1 LKSAIINSK
10 KINQLLSSMSFAV
23 SMLVFLGIAS
33 IIGTILKQNEPY
45 ENYIIKFGQ
54 FWFVFFEK
62 IGLYDVYHSVWF
74 LTILLFLVLSTTL
87 CIFKNTP
94 SILKD
99 FLIFKDSLE
108 EKSLLSFTHHLV
120 IKNKKDVNASK
131 ILHYLKQA
139 KFKFKDKSKE
149 NGDILIVAKKGNYQ
163 RLGYILTHIGVVIIC
178 LGGLLDGN
186 LIFKAQELLGYKKIE
201 TLNMPASKVPE
212 VSRLSIGN
220 PSFRANMTLAEGSSD
235 NVAFVRMKDGY
246 LVQDLPFKIT
256 LKDFRIDHYS
266 TGMPKSFESD
276 LVISDP
282 ELSQDIT
289 KTISV
294 NHPFTYKGIAI
305 YQSDFQDGG
314 TKLNITLRSLLNSNT
329 TQKID
334 GKIFDKVKL
343 DKDQITYEFN
353 DFKKFNV
360 LHLKE
365 GEKEKPRNVGPS
377 VTYKVR
383 NNSGQAREYLSYQ
396 YAMPI
401 EGRSFFISGM
411 RESPQEDFKYLKI
424 PADAKGSIHDFM
436 VFKDAIQNKK
446 LIESVAKKIANQ
458 SANSDKN
465 QDIKESFEKSVNKL
479 MILFAEGGFS
489 NIAENIDKN
498 IPASDKEKAVQTY
511 LKIIDIASSELY
523 KDQFNLADKD
533 LNQLRITFI
542 QDALNAYSDI
552 FFYGV
557 PYYFELTSYEQKE
570 ASGLQLTKSPGQFW
584 VYLGS
589 LSLVLGIFSMIYL
602 HERKLWLLIKAKGGV
617 ILALSSNRKNIDF
630 ENDFKK
636 LIREIKKIIQ

>member
-1 LKSAIINSK
+1 
-10 KINQLLSSMSFAV
+10 MSFAV

-54 FWFVFFEK
+54 FWFGFFEK
-62 IGLYDVYHSVWF
+62 MGLYDVYHSVWF

-87 CIFKNTP
+87 CIIKNTP
-94 SILKD
+94 TILKD
-99 FLIFKDSLE
+99 FSVFKDSLE
-108 EKSLLSFTHHLV
+108 EKSLLSFTHHFV
-120 IKNKKDVNASK
+120 IKNKKTINTSK
-131 ILHYLKQA
+131 ILDYLKQA
-139 KFKFKDKSKE
+139 KFKIKEKSKE
-149 NGDILIVAKKGNYQ
+149 NGDILIIAKKGNYQ
-163 RLGYILTHIGVVIIC
+163 RLGYIFTHIGVVVIC

-186 LIFKAQELLGYKKIE
+186 LIFKAQEIFGYKKIE
-201 TLNMPASKVPE
+201 TLDIPASKVPE
-212 VSRLSIGN
+212 VSRLGIGN
-220 PSFRANMTLAEGSSD
+220 TSFRANMTLAEGSSD
-235 NVAFVRMKDGY
+235 NVAFVRIKDGY

-256 LKDFRIDHYS
+256 LKDFRINHYS

-314 TKLNITLRSLLNSNT
+314 TKLDIKLRSLFNSGT
-329 TQKID
+329 PQKIE

-377 VTYKVR
+377 VTFKVR
-383 NNSGQAREYLSYQ
+383 NSSGQAREYLSYQ

-401 EGRSFFISGM
+401 DGRSFFISGM
-411 RESPQEDFKYLKI
+411 RETPQEEFKYLKI
-424 PADAKGSIHDFM
+424 PADTKGSIEEFM
-436 VFKDAIQNKK
+436 LFKDALQNKI
-446 LIESVAKKIANQ
+446 LIEAVAKKMANQ
-458 SANSDKN
+458 SANADKN
-465 QDIKESFEKSVNKL
+465 NDVKESFEKSVNKL
-479 MILFAEGGFS
+479 MTLFAQGGFS

-498 IPASDKEKAVQTY
+498 IPDNEKQKAVQTY

-523 KDQFNLADKD
+523 KDRFNLNHKELD
-533 LNQLRITFI
+533 QSRILFI
-542 QDALNAYSDI
+542 QDALNAYSDM

-589 LSLVLGIFSMIYL
+589 FSLVLGIFSMIYL

-617 ILALSSNRKNIDF
+617 ICALSSNRKNIDF
-630 ENDFKK
+630 ENDYRQ
-636 LIREIKKIIQ
+636 LIQEIKKIIH

>member
-1 LKSAIINSK
+1 
-10 KINQLLSSMSFAV
+10 MSFAV

-54 FWFVFFEK
+54 FWFGFFEK
-62 IGLYDVYHSVWF
+62 IGLYDVYHSIWF

-87 CIFKNTP
+87 CIIKNTP
-94 SILKD
+94 TILKD
-99 FLIFKDSLE
+99 FLVFKDSLE
-108 EKSLLSFTHHLV
+108 EKSLLSFSHHLV
-120 IKNKKDVNASK
+120 IKNKKSVNTSK
-131 ILHYLKQA
+131 VLYCLKEA
-139 KFKFKDKSKE
+139 KFKIKEKSKE
-149 NGDILIVAKKGNYQ
+149 NGDVLIIAKKGNYQ
-163 RLGYILTHIGVVIIC
+163 RLGYILTHIGVVVIC

-186 LIFKAQELLGYKKIE
+186 LIFKAQEIFGYKKIE
-201 TLNMPASKVPE
+201 TLDLPASKVPE
-212 VSRLSIGN
+212 VSRLGISN
-220 PSFRANMTLAEGSSD
+220 TSFRANMTLAEGSSD

-256 LKDFRIDHYS
+256 LKDFRINHYS

-314 TKLNITLRSLLNSNT
+314 TRLNIKLRSLLNSST
-329 TQKID
+329 SQKIE

-383 NNSGQAREYLSYQ
+383 NNAGQAREYLTYQ

-401 EGRSFFISGM
+401 DGRSFFISGM
-411 RESPQEDFKYLKI
+411 RETPQEEFKYLKI
-424 PADAKGSIHDFM
+424 PADAKGSIEEFM
-436 VFKDAIQNKK
+436 LFKDALQNKT
-446 LIESVAKKIANQ
+446 LIEAVAKKMANQ
-458 SANSDKN
+458 SASEDKN
-465 QDIKESFEKSVNKL
+465 NEVKESFEKSVIKL
-479 MILFAEGGFS
+479 MILFAQGGFS
-489 NIAENIDKN
+489 KIAENVDKN
-498 IPASDKEKAVQTY
+498 IPDNEKQKAVQTY
-511 LKIIDIASSELY
+511 LKIIDIASSEIY
-523 KDQFNLADKD
+523 KDRLNLPNKE
-533 LNQLRITFI
+533 LNQSRIIFI
-542 QDALNAYSDI
+542 QDALNAYSDM

-557 PYYFELTSYEQKE
+557 PYYFELISYEQKE

-630 ENDFKK
+630 ENDFRK
-636 LIREIKKIIQ
+636 LIQEIKKIIH

>member
-1 LKSAIINSK
+1 
-10 KINQLLSSMSFAV
+10 MSFAV

-54 FWFVFFEK
+54 FWFGFFEK

-87 CIFKNTP
+87 CIIKNTP
-94 SILKD
+94 AIIKD
-99 FLIFKDSLE
+99 FLVFKDSLE
-108 EKSLLSFTHHLV
+108 ERSLLSFTHHFV
-120 IKNKKDVNASK
+120 IKNKKDVNTSK

-139 KFKFKDKSKE
+139 KFKIKEKSKD
-149 NGDILIVAKKGNYQ
+149 NGDVLIIAKKGNYQ
-163 RLGYILTHIGVVIIC
+163 RLGYILTHIGVVVIC

-186 LIFKAQELLGYKKIE
+186 LIFKAQEIFGYKKIE
-201 TLNMPASKVPE
+201 TLDIPASKVPE
-212 VSRLSIGN
+212 VSRLGISN
-220 PSFRANMTLAEGSSD
+220 TSFRANMTLAEGSSD

-256 LKDFRIDHYS
+256 LKDFRINHYS

-282 ELSQDIT
+282 KLSQDIT

-314 TKLNITLRSLLNSNT
+314 TKLDIKLRSLFTSST
-329 TQKID
+329 SQKID

-365 GEKEKPRNVGPS
+365 GEKEKPQNVGPS

-383 NNSGQAREYLSYQ
+383 NSSGQAREYLSYQ

-401 EGRSFFISGM
+401 DGRSFFISGM
-411 RESPQEDFKYLKI
+411 RETPQEEFKYLKI
-424 PADAKGSIHDFM
+424 PADAKGSIEEFM
-436 VFKDAIQNKK
+436 LFKDALQNKT
-446 LIESVAKKIANQ
+446 LIEGVAKKMANQ
-458 SANSDKN
+458 SANADKN
-465 QDIKESFEKSVNKL
+465 NDIKESFEKSVNKL
-479 MILFAEGGFS
+479 MTLFAQGGFS
-489 NIAENIDKN
+489 NIAKNIDKN
-498 IPASDKEKAVQTY
+498 IPDNEKQKAVQTY
-511 LKIIDIASSELY
+511 LKIIDIASSEIY
-523 KDQFNLADKD
+523 KDRFNLKDKE
-533 LNQLRITFI
+533 LNQSRILFI
-542 QDALNAYSDI
+542 QDALNAYSDM

-630 ENDFKK
+630 ENDYRK
-636 LIREIKKIIQ
+636 LIQEIKKIIH

>member
-1 LKSAIINSK
+1 
-10 KINQLLSSMSFAV
+10 MSFAV

-54 FWFVFFEK
+54 FWFGFFEK

-87 CIFKNTP
+87 CIIKNTP
-94 SILKD
+94 AILKD
-99 FLIFKDSLE
+99 FLVFKDSLE
-108 EKSLLSFTHHLV
+108 ERSLLSFTHHFV
-120 IKNKKDVNASK
+120 IKNKKRVNTSK

-139 KFKFKDKSKE
+139 KFRIKEKSKE
-149 NGDILIVAKKGNYQ
+149 NGDVLIIAKKGNYQ
-163 RLGYILTHIGVVIIC
+163 RLGYILTHIGVVVIC

-186 LIFKAQELLGYKKIE
+186 LIFKAQEIFGYKKIE
-201 TLNMPASKVPE
+201 TLDIPASKVPE
-212 VSRLSIGN
+212 VSRLGISN
-220 PSFRANMTLAEGSSD
+220 TSFRANMTLAEGSSD

-256 LKDFRIDHYS
+256 LKDFRINHYS

-289 KTISV
+289 QTISV

-314 TKLNITLRSLLNSNT
+314 TKLDIKLRSLFSSNT
-329 TQKID
+329 SQKID

-383 NNSGQAREYLSYQ
+383 NSSGQAREYLSYQ

-401 EGRSFFISGM
+401 DGRTFFISGM
-411 RESPQEDFKYLKI
+411 RETPQEEFKYLKI
-424 PADAKGSIHDFM
+424 PADAKGSIEEFM
-436 VFKDAIQNKK
+436 LFKDALQNKR
-446 LIESVAKKIANQ
+446 LIEHVAKKMANQ
-458 SANSDKN
+458 SASADKN
-465 QDIKESFEKSVNKL
+465 KDVKESFEKSVNKL
-479 MILFAEGGFS
+479 MTLFAQGGFS
-489 NIAENIDKN
+489 NIAKNIDKN
-498 IPASDKEKAVQTY
+498 IPDSEKQKAVQTY
-511 LKIIDIASSELY
+511 LKIIDIASSEIY
-523 KDQFNLADKD
+523 KNRFHLADKE
-533 LNQLRITFI
+533 LNQSRILFI
-542 QDALNAYSDI
+542 QDALNAYSDM

-630 ENDFKK
+630 ENDYRK
-636 LIREIKKIIQ
+636 LTQEIKKIIH

>member
-1 LKSAIINSK
+1 
-10 KINQLLSSMSFAV
+10 MSFAV

-54 FWFVFFEK
+54 FWFGFFEK

-87 CIFKNTP
+87 CIIKNTP
-94 SILKD
+94 AILKD
-99 FLIFKDSLE
+99 FLVFKDSLE
-108 EKSLLSFTHHLV
+108 ERSLLSFTHHFV
-120 IKNKKDVNASK
+120 IKNKKRVNTSK

-139 KFKFKDKSKE
+139 KFRIKEKSKE
-149 NGDILIVAKKGNYQ
+149 NGDVLIIAKKGNYQ
-163 RLGYILTHIGVVIIC
+163 RLGYILTHIGVVVIC

-186 LIFKAQELLGYKKIE
+186 LIFKAQEIFGYKKIE
-201 TLNMPASKVPE
+201 TLDIPASKVPE
-212 VSRLSIGN
+212 VSRLGISN
-220 PSFRANMTLAEGSSD
+220 TSFRANMTLAEGSSD

-256 LKDFRIDHYS
+256 LKDFRINHYS

-289 KTISV
+289 QTISV

-314 TKLNITLRSLLNSNT
+314 TKLDIKLRSLFSSNT
-329 TQKID
+329 SQKID

-383 NNSGQAREYLSYQ
+383 NSSGQAREYLSYQ

-401 EGRSFFISGM
+401 DGRTFFISGM
-411 RESPQEDFKYLKI
+411 RETPQEEFKYLKI
-424 PADAKGSIHDFM
+424 PADAKGSIEEFM
-436 VFKDAIQNKK
+436 LFKDALQNKR
-446 LIESVAKKIANQ
+446 LIEHVAKKMANQ
-458 SANSDKN
+458 SASADKN
-465 QDIKESFEKSVNKL
+465 KNVKESFEKSVNKL
-479 MILFAEGGFS
+479 MTLFAQGGFS
-489 NIAENIDKN
+489 NIAKNIDKN
-498 IPASDKEKAVQTY
+498 IPDSEKQKAVQTY
-511 LKIIDIASSELY
+511 LKIIDIASSEIY
-523 KDQFNLADKD
+523 KNRFHLADKE
-533 LNQLRITFI
+533 LNQSRILFI
-542 QDALNAYSDI
+542 QDALNAYSDM

-630 ENDFKK
+630 ENDYRK
-636 LIREIKKIIQ
+636 LTQEIKKIIH

>member
-1 LKSAIINSK
+1 
-10 KINQLLSSMSFAV
+10 MSFAV

-54 FWFVFFEK
+54 FWFGFFEK

-87 CIFKNTP
+87 CIIKSTP
-94 SILKD
+94 AILKD
-99 FLIFKDSLE
+99 FLAFKDSLE
-108 EKSLLSFTHHLV
+108 ERSLLSFTHHFV
-120 IKNKKDVNASK
+120 IKNKKSVNTSK
-131 ILHYLKQA
+131 ILHYLKKA
-139 KFKFKDKSKE
+139 KFKIKEKSKE
-149 NGDILIVAKKGNYQ
+149 NGDVLIIAKKGNYQ
-163 RLGYILTHIGVVIIC
+163 RLGYILTHIGVVVIC

-186 LIFKAQELLGYKKIE
+186 LIFKAQEIFGYKRIE
-201 TLNMPASKVPE
+201 TLDIPASKVPE
-212 VSRLSIGN
+212 VSRLGISN
-220 PSFRANMTLAEGSSD
+220 SSFRANMTLAEGSSD

-256 LKDFRIDHYS
+256 LKDFRINHYS

-314 TKLNITLRSLLNSNT
+314 TKLDIKLRSLFSPSIS
-329 TQKID
+329 QKID

-343 DKDQITYEFN
+343 DKDQLTYEFN

-383 NNSGQAREYLSYQ
+383 NSSGQAREYLSYQ

-401 EGRSFFISGM
+401 DGRSFFISGM
-411 RESPQEDFKYLKI
+411 RETPQEEFKYLKI
-424 PADAKGSIHDFM
+424 PADAKGSIEEFIL
-436 VFKDAIQNKK
+436 FKDALQNKT
-446 LIESVAKKIANQ
+446 LVESVAKKMANQ
-458 SANSDKN
+458 SANADKN
-465 QDIKESFEKSVNKL
+465 NDVKESFEKSVNKL
-479 MILFAEGGFS
+479 MTLFAQGGFS

-498 IPASDKEKAVQTY
+498 IPDSEKQKAVQTY
-511 LKIIDIASSELY
+511 LKIIDIASSEIY
-523 KDQFNLADKD
+523 KDRFNLKDKE
-533 LNQLRITFI
+533 LNQSRILFI
-542 QDALNAYSDI
+542 QDALNAYSDM

-557 PYYFELTSYEQKE
+557 PYYFELISYEQKE

-630 ENDFKK
+630 ENDYRK
-636 LIREIKKIIQ
+636 LIQEIKKIIH

>member
-1 LKSAIINSK
+1 
-10 KINQLLSSMSFAV
+10 MSFAV

-33 IIGTILKQNEPY
+33 IIGTMLKQNEPY
-45 ENYIIKFGQ
+45 ENYIIKLGE
-54 FWFVFFEK
+54 FWFVYFEK
-62 IGLYDVYHSVWF
+62 IGLYDVYHSIWF
-74 LTILLFLVLSTTL
+74 LIILLFLVLSTTL
-87 CIFKNTP
+87 CIIKNTP
-94 SILKD
+94 AILKD
-99 FLIFKDSLE
+99 FSVFKDSLE

-120 IKNKKDVNASK
+120 IKNKKYVNTSK
-131 ILHYLKQA
+131 ILHYLKQS
-139 KFKFKDKSKE
+139 KYKVKEKSKE
-149 NGDILIVAKKGNYQ
+149 NGDFLIVAKKGNYQ

-201 TLNMPASKVPE
+201 TLDMPASKVPE
-212 VSRLSIGN
+212 ASRLSVSN
-220 PSFRANMTLAEGSSD
+220 TSFRANMTLVEGSSD

-256 LKDFRIDHYS
+256 LKDFRINHYS

-314 TKLNITLRSLLNSNT
+314 TKLNIKLRSLVNSDST
-329 TQKID
+329 HKID

-360 LHLKE
+360 LNLKE
-365 GEKEKPRNVGPS
+365 GKKEKPRNVGPS

-383 NNSGQAREYLSYQ
+383 NSSGQAREYLSYQ

-401 EGRSFFISGM
+401 EGRQFFISGM
-411 RESPQEDFKYLKI
+411 RETPQEEFKYLKI
-424 PADAKGSIHDFM
+424 PADAKSSIEEFM
-436 VFKDAIQNKK
+436 LFKDALQNKT
-446 LIESVAKKIANQ
+446 LIEFVAKKIANQ
-458 SANSDKN
+458 STSNIDKN
-465 QDIKESFEKSVNKL
+465 NDVKESFEKSVNKL
-479 MILFAEGGFS
+479 MDLFGQGGFS

-498 IPASDKEKAVQTY
+498 IPANEKEKAVQTY
-511 LKIIDIASSELY
+511 LKIIDIVSREIY
-523 KDQFNLADKD
+523 KAKFNLADKD
-533 LNQLRITFI
+533 LNQTRIIFI

-589 LSLVLGIFSMIYL
+589 LSLVFGIFSMIYL
-602 HERKLWLLIKAKGGV
+602 NERKLWLLIKAKGGV

-636 LIREIKKIIQ
+636 LIQEIKKIIQ

>member
-1 LKSAIINSK
+1 
-10 KINQLLSSMSFAV
+10 MSFAV

-54 FWFVFFEK
+54 FWFGFFEK
-62 IGLYDVYHSVWF
+62 IGLYDVYHSIWF

-87 CIFKNTP
+87 CIIKNTP
-94 SILKD
+94 TILKD
-99 FLIFKDSLE
+99 FLVFKDSLE
-108 EKSLLSFTHHLV
+108 EKSLLSFSHHLV
-120 IKNKKDVNASK
+120 IKNKKSVNTSK
-131 ILHYLKQA
+131 ILYYLKEA
-139 KFKFKDKSKE
+139 KFKIKEKSKE
-149 NGDILIVAKKGNYQ
+149 NGDVLIIAKKGNYQ
-163 RLGYILTHIGVVIIC
+163 RLGYILTHIGVVVIC

-186 LIFKAQELLGYKKIE
+186 LIFKAQEIFGYKKIE
-201 TLNMPASKVPE
+201 TLDLPASKVPE
-212 VSRLSIGN
+212 VSRLGISN
-220 PSFRANMTLAEGSSD
+220 TSFRANMTLAEGSSD

-256 LKDFRIDHYS
+256 LKDFRINHYS

-314 TKLNITLRSLLNSNT
+314 TRLNIKLRSLLNSST
-329 TQKID
+329 SQKIE

-383 NNSGQAREYLSYQ
+383 NNAGQAREYLTYQ

-401 EGRSFFISGM
+401 DGRSFFISGM
-411 RESPQEDFKYLKI
+411 RETPQEEFKYLKI
-424 PADAKGSIHDFM
+424 PADAKGSIEEFM
-436 VFKDAIQNKK
+436 LFKDALQNKT
-446 LIESVAKKIANQ
+446 LIEAVAKKMANQ
-458 SANSDKN
+458 SASEDKN
-465 QDIKESFEKSVNKL
+465 NEVKESFEKSVIKL
-479 MILFAEGGFS
+479 MILFAQGGFS
-489 NIAENIDKN
+489 KIAENVDKN
-498 IPASDKEKAVQTY
+498 IPDNEKQKAVQTY
-511 LKIIDIASSELY
+511 LKIIDIASSEIY
-523 KDQFNLADKD
+523 KDRLNLPNKE
-533 LNQLRITFI
+533 LNQSRIIFI
-542 QDALNAYSDI
+542 QDALNAYSDM

-557 PYYFELTSYEQKE
+557 PYYFELISYEQKE

-630 ENDFKK
+630 ENDFRK
-636 LIREIKKIIQ
+636 LIQEIKKIIH

>member
-1 LKSAIINSK
+1 
-10 KINQLLSSMSFAV
+10 MSFAV

-636 LIREIKKIIQ
+636 LIREIKKII

>member
-1 LKSAIINSK
+1 
-10 KINQLLSSMSFAV
+10 MSFAV

-54 FWFVFFEK
+54 FWFGFFEK

-87 CIFKNTP
+87 CIIKNTP
-94 SILKD
+94 AILKD
-99 FLIFKDSLE
+99 FLVFKDSLE
-108 EKSLLSFTHHLV
+108 ERSLLSFTHHFV
-120 IKNKKDVNASK
+120 IKNKKRVNTSK

-139 KFKFKDKSKE
+139 KFRIKEKSKE
-149 NGDILIVAKKGNYQ
+149 NGDVLIIAKKGNYQ
-163 RLGYILTHIGVVIIC
+163 RLGYILTHIGVVVIC

-186 LIFKAQELLGYKKIE
+186 LIFKAQEIFGYKKIE
-201 TLNMPASKVPE
+201 TLDIPASKVPE
-212 VSRLSIGN
+212 VSRLGISN
-220 PSFRANMTLAEGSSD
+220 TSFRANMTLAEGSSD

-256 LKDFRIDHYS
+256 LKDFRINHYS

-289 KTISV
+289 QTISV

-314 TKLNITLRSLLNSNT
+314 TKLDIKLRSLFSSNT
-329 TQKID
+329 SQKID

-383 NNSGQAREYLSYQ
+383 NSSGQAREYLSYQ

-401 EGRSFFISGM
+401 DGRTFFISGM
-411 RESPQEDFKYLKI
+411 RETPQEEFKYLKI
-424 PADAKGSIHDFM
+424 PADAKGSIEEFM
-436 VFKDAIQNKK
+436 LFKDALQNKR
-446 LIESVAKKIANQ
+446 LIEHVAKKMANQ
-458 SANSDKN
+458 SASADKN
-465 QDIKESFEKSVNKL
+465 KDVKESFEKSVNKL
-479 MILFAEGGFS
+479 MTLFAQGGFS
-489 NIAENIDKN
+489 NIAKNIDKN
-498 IPASDKEKAVQTY
+498 IPDSEKQKAVQTY
-511 LKIIDIASSELY
+511 LKIIDIASSEIY
-523 KDQFNLADKD
+523 KDQFNLKDKE
-533 LNQLRITFI
+533 LNQSRILFI
-542 QDALNAYSDI
+542 QDALNAYSDM

-557 PYYFELTSYEQKE
+557 PYYFELISYEQKE

-602 HERKLWLLIKAKGGV
+602 RERKLWLLIKAKGGV

-630 ENDFKK
+630 ENDYRK
-636 LIREIKKIIQ
+636 LTQEIKKIIH

>member
-1 LKSAIINSK
+1 
-10 KINQLLSSMSFAV
+10 MSFAV

-33 IIGTILKQNEPY
+33 IIGTMLKQNEPY
-45 ENYIIKFGQ
+45 ENYIIKLGE
-54 FWFVFFEK
+54 FWFVYFEK
-62 IGLYDVYHSVWF
+62 IGLYDVYHSIWF
-74 LTILLFLVLSTTL
+74 LIILLFLVLSTTL
-87 CIFKNTP
+87 CIIKNTP
-94 SILKD
+94 AILKD
-99 FLIFKDSLE
+99 FSVFKDSLE

-120 IKNKKDVNASK
+120 IKNKKYVNTSK
-131 ILHYLKQA
+131 ILHYLKQS
-139 KFKFKDKSKE
+139 KYKVKEKSKE
-149 NGDILIVAKKGNYQ
+149 NGDFLIVAKKGNYQ
-163 RLGYILTHIGVVIIC
+163 RIGYILTHIGVVIIC

-201 TLNMPASKVPE
+201 TLDMPASKVPE
-212 VSRLSIGN
+212 ASRLSLSN
-220 PSFRANMTLAEGSSD
+220 TSFRANMTLAEGSSD

-256 LKDFRIDHYS
+256 LKDFRINHYS

-314 TKLNITLRSLLNSNT
+314 TKLNIKLRSLFNSNS

-383 NNSGQAREYLSYQ
+383 NSSGQAREYLSYQ
-396 YAMPI
+396 YPMPI
-401 EGRSFFISGM
+401 EGRSFYISGM
-411 RESPQEDFKYLKI
+411 RETPQEEFKYLKI
-424 PADAKGSIHDFM
+424 PADAKGSIDEFM
-436 VFKDAIQNKK
+436 LFKDALQNKT

-458 SANSDKN
+458 STSNIDKN
-465 QDIKESFEKSVNKL
+465 NEVKESFEKSVNKL
-479 MILFAEGGFS
+479 MALFGQGGFS

-498 IPASDKEKAVQTY
+498 IPANEKEKAVQTY
-511 LKIIDIASSELY
+511 LKIIDIASNEIY
-523 KDQFNLADKD
+523 KARFDLADKD
-533 LNQLRITFI
+533 LNQTRIIFI

-636 LIREIKKIIQ
+636 LIQEIKKIIQ

>member
-1 LKSAIINSK
+1 
-10 KINQLLSSMSFAV
+10 MSFAV

-33 IIGTILKQNEPY
+33 IIGTMLKQNEPY
-45 ENYIIKFGQ
+45 ENYIIKLGE
-54 FWFVFFEK
+54 FWFVYFEK
-62 IGLYDVYHSVWF
+62 IGLYDVYHSIWF
-74 LTILLFLVLSTTL
+74 LIILLFLVLSTTL
-87 CIFKNTP
+87 CIIKNTP
-94 SILKD
+94 AILKD
-99 FLIFKDSLE
+99 FSVFKDSLE

-120 IKNKKDVNASK
+120 IKNKKYVNTSK
-131 ILHYLKQA
+131 ILHYLKQS
-139 KFKFKDKSKE
+139 KYKVKEKSKE
-149 NGDILIVAKKGNYQ
+149 NGDFLIVAKKGNYQ
-163 RLGYILTHIGVVIIC
+163 RIGYILTHIGVVIIC

-201 TLNMPASKVPE
+201 TLDMPASKVPE
-212 VSRLSIGN
+212 ASRLSVSN
-220 PSFRANMTLAEGSSD
+220 TSFRANMTLAEGSSD

-256 LKDFRIDHYS
+256 LKDFRINHYS

-314 TKLNITLRSLLNSNT
+314 TKLNIKLRSLFNSNS

-383 NNSGQAREYLSYQ
+383 NSSGQAREYLSYQ
-396 YAMPI
+396 YPMPI
-401 EGRSFFISGM
+401 EGRSFYISGM
-411 RESPQEDFKYLKI
+411 RETPQEEFKYLKI
-424 PADAKGSIHDFM
+424 PADAKGSIDEFM
-436 VFKDAIQNKK
+436 LFKDALQNKT

-458 SANSDKN
+458 STSNIDKN
-465 QDIKESFEKSVNKL
+465 NEVKESFEKSVNKL
-479 MILFAEGGFS
+479 MALFGQGGFS

-498 IPASDKEKAVQTY
+498 IPANEKEKAVQTY
-511 LKIIDIASSELY
+511 LKIIDIASSEIY
-523 KDQFNLADKD
+523 KARFKLADKD
-533 LNQLRITFI
+533 LNQTRIIFI

-636 LIREIKKIIQ
+636 LIQEIKKIIQ

>member
-1 LKSAIINSK
+1 
-10 KINQLLSSMSFAV
+10 MSFAV

-33 IIGTILKQNEPY
+33 IIGTMLKQNEPY
-45 ENYIIKFGQ
+45 ENYIIKLGE
-54 FWFVFFEK
+54 FWFVYFEK
-62 IGLYDVYHSVWF
+62 IGLYDVYHSIWF
-74 LTILLFLVLSTTL
+74 LIILLFLVLSTTL
-87 CIFKNTP
+87 CIIKNTP
-94 SILKD
+94 TILKD
-99 FLIFKDSLE
+99 FSVFKDSLE

-120 IKNKKDVNASK
+120 IKNKKYVNTSK
-131 ILHYLKQA
+131 ILHYLKQS
-139 KFKFKDKSKE
+139 KYKVKEKSKE
-149 NGDILIVAKKGNYQ
+149 NGDFLIVAKKGNYQ
-163 RLGYILTHIGVVIIC
+163 RIGYILTHIGVVIIC

-201 TLNMPASKVPE
+201 TLDMPASKVPE
-212 VSRLSIGN
+212 ASRLSVSN
-220 PSFRANMTLAEGSSD
+220 TSFRANMTLAEGSSD

-256 LKDFRIDHYS
+256 LKDFRINHYS

-314 TKLNITLRSLLNSNT
+314 TKLNIKLRSLFNSNT
-329 TQKID
+329 AQKID

-383 NNSGQAREYLSYQ
+383 NSSGQAREYLSYQ
-396 YAMPI
+396 YPMPI
-401 EGRSFFISGM
+401 EGRSFYISGM
-411 RESPQEDFKYLKI
+411 RETPQEEFKYLKI
-424 PADAKGSIHDFM
+424 PADAKGSIDEFM
-436 VFKDAIQNKK
+436 LFKDALQNKT

-458 SANSDKN
+458 STSNIDKN
-465 QDIKESFEKSVNKL
+465 NEVKESFEKSVNKL
-479 MILFAEGGFS
+479 MALFGQGGFS

-498 IPASDKEKAVQTY
+498 IPANEKEKAVQTY
-511 LKIIDIASSELY
+511 LKIIDIASSEIY
-523 KDQFNLADKD
+523 KARFNLADKD
-533 LNQLRITFI
+533 LNQTRIIFI

-636 LIREIKKIIQ
+636 LIQEIKKIIQ

>member
-1 LKSAIINSK
+1 
-10 KINQLLSSMSFAV
+10 MSFAV
-23 SMLVFLGIAS
+23 SMLVFLSIAS

-54 FWFVFFEK
+54 FWFGFFEK

-87 CIFKNTP
+87 CIIKNTP
-94 SILKD
+94 AILKD
-99 FLIFKDSLE
+99 FLVFKDSLE
-108 EKSLLSFTHHLV
+108 ERSLLSFTHHFV
-120 IKNKKDVNASK
+120 IKNKKRVNTSK

-139 KFKFKDKSKE
+139 KFRIKEKSKE
-149 NGDILIVAKKGNYQ
+149 NGDVLIIAKKGNYQ
-163 RLGYILTHIGVVIIC
+163 RLGYILTHIGVVVIC

-186 LIFKAQELLGYKKIE
+186 LIFKAQEIFGYKKIE
-201 TLNMPASKVPE
+201 TLDIPASKVPE
-212 VSRLSIGN
+212 VSRLGISN
-220 PSFRANMTLAEGSSD
+220 TSFRANMTLAEGSSD

-256 LKDFRIDHYS
+256 LKDFRINHYS

-289 KTISV
+289 QTISV

-314 TKLNITLRSLLNSNT
+314 TKLDIKLRSLFSSNT
-329 TQKID
+329 SQKID

-383 NNSGQAREYLSYQ
+383 NSSGQAREYLSYQ

-401 EGRSFFISGM
+401 DGRTFFISGM
-411 RESPQEDFKYLKI
+411 RETPQEEFKYLKI
-424 PADAKGSIHDFM
+424 PADAKGSIEEFM
-436 VFKDAIQNKK
+436 LFKDALQNKR
-446 LIESVAKKIANQ
+446 LIEHVAKKMANQ
-458 SANSDKN
+458 SASADKN
-465 QDIKESFEKSVNKL
+465 KNVKESFEKSVNKL
-479 MILFAEGGFS
+479 MTLFAQGGFS
-489 NIAENIDKN
+489 NIAKNIDKN
-498 IPASDKEKAVQTY
+498 IPDSEKQKAVQTY
-511 LKIIDIASSELY
+511 LKIIDIASSEIY
-523 KDQFNLADKD
+523 KNRFHLADKE
-533 LNQLRITFI
+533 LNQSRILFI
-542 QDALNAYSDI
+542 QDALNAYSDM

-602 HERKLWLLIKAKGGV
+602 RERKLWLLIKAKGGV

-630 ENDFKK
+630 ENDYRK
-636 LIREIKKIIQ
+636 LTQEIKKIIH

>member
-1 LKSAIINSK
+1 
-10 KINQLLSSMSFAV
+10 MSFAV

-33 IIGTILKQNEPY
+33 IIGTMLKQNEPY
-45 ENYIIKFGQ
+45 ENYIIKLGE
-54 FWFVFFEK
+54 FWFVYFEK
-62 IGLYDVYHSVWF
+62 IGLYDVYHSIWF
-74 LTILLFLVLSTTL
+74 LIILLFLVLSTTL
-87 CIFKNTP
+87 CIIKNTP
-94 SILKD
+94 AILKD
-99 FLIFKDSLE
+99 FSVFKDSLE

-120 IKNKKDVNASK
+120 IKNKKYVNTSK
-131 ILHYLKQA
+131 ILHYLKQS
-139 KFKFKDKSKE
+139 KYKVKEKSKE
-149 NGDILIVAKKGNYQ
+149 NGDFLIVAKKGNYQ
-163 RLGYILTHIGVVIIC
+163 RIGYILTHIGVVIIC

-186 LIFKAQELLGYKKIE
+186 LIFKVQELLGYKKIE
-201 TLNMPASKVPE
+201 TLDMPASKVPE
-212 VSRLSIGN
+212 ASRLSVSN
-220 PSFRANMTLAEGSSD
+220 TSFRANMTLAEGSSD

-256 LKDFRIDHYS
+256 LKDFRINHYS

-294 NHPFTYKGIAI
+294 NHPFTYKGITI

-314 TKLNITLRSLLNSNT
+314 TKLNIKLRSLFNSNS

-383 NNSGQAREYLSYQ
+383 NSSGQAREYLSYQ
-396 YAMPI
+396 YPMPI
-401 EGRSFFISGM
+401 EGRSFYISGM
-411 RESPQEDFKYLKI
+411 RETPQEEFKYLKI
-424 PADAKGSIHDFM
+424 PADAKGSIDEFM
-436 VFKDAIQNKK
+436 LFKDALQNKT

-458 SANSDKN
+458 STSNIDKN
-465 QDIKESFEKSVNKL
+465 NEVKESFEKSVNKL
-479 MILFAEGGFS
+479 MALFGQGGFS

-498 IPASDKEKAVQTY
+498 IPANEKEKAVQTY
-511 LKIIDIASSELY
+511 LKIIDIASNEIY
-523 KDQFNLADKD
+523 KARFDLADKD
-533 LNQLRITFI
+533 LNQTRIIFI

-636 LIREIKKIIQ
+636 LIQEIKKIIQ

>member
-1 LKSAIINSK
+1 
-10 KINQLLSSMSFAV
+10 MSFAV

-33 IIGTILKQNEPY
+33 IIGTMLKQNEPY
-45 ENYIIKFGQ
+45 ENYIIKLGE
-54 FWFVFFEK
+54 FWFVYFEK
-62 IGLYDVYHSVWF
+62 IGLYDVYHSIWF
-74 LTILLFLVLSTTL
+74 LIILLFLVLSTTL
-87 CIFKNTP
+87 CIIKNTP
-94 SILKD
+94 AILKD
-99 FLIFKDSLE
+99 FSVFKDSLE

-120 IKNKKDVNASK
+120 IKNKKYVNTSK
-131 ILHYLKQA
+131 ILHYLKQS
-139 KFKFKDKSKE
+139 KYKVKEKSKE
-149 NGDILIVAKKGNYQ
+149 NGDFLIVAKKGNYQ

-201 TLNMPASKVPE
+201 TLDMPASKVPE
-212 VSRLSIGN
+212 ASRLSVSN
-220 PSFRANMTLAEGSSD
+220 TSFRANMTLAEGSSD

-256 LKDFRIDHYS
+256 LKDFRINHYS

-314 TKLNITLRSLLNSNT
+314 TKLNIKLRSLFNSNY

-383 NNSGQAREYLSYQ
+383 NSSGQAREYLSYQ
-396 YAMPI
+396 YPMPI
-401 EGRSFFISGM
+401 EGRSFYISGM
-411 RESPQEDFKYLKI
+411 RETPQEEFKYLKI
-424 PADAKGSIHDFM
+424 PADAKGSIDEFM
-436 VFKDAIQNKK
+436 LFKDALQNKT

-458 SANSDKN
+458 STSNIDKN
-465 QDIKESFEKSVNKL
+465 NEVKESFEKSVNKL
-479 MILFAEGGFS
+479 MALFGQGGFS

-498 IPASDKEKAVQTY
+498 IPANEKEKAVQTY
-511 LKIIDIASSELY
+511 LKIIDIASSEIY
-523 KDQFNLADKD
+523 KA
-533 LNQLRITFI
+533 
-542 QDALNAYSDI
+542 SD
-552 FFYGV
+552 
-557 PYYFELTSYEQKE
+557 
-570 ASGLQLTKSPGQFW
+570 
-584 VYLGS
+584 
-589 LSLVLGIFSMIYL
+589 
-602 HERKLWLLIKAKGGV
+602 
-617 ILALSSNRKNIDF
+617 
-630 ENDFKK
+630 
-636 LIREIKKIIQ
+636 

>member
-1 LKSAIINSK
+1 
-10 KINQLLSSMSFAV
+10 MSFAV

-54 FWFVFFEK
+54 FWFGFFEK

-87 CIFKNTP
+87 CIIKNTP
-94 SILKD
+94 AILKD
-99 FLIFKDSLE
+99 FLVFKDSLE
-108 EKSLLSFTHHLV
+108 ERSLLSFTHHFV
-120 IKNKKDVNASK
+120 IKNKKSVNTSK

-139 KFKFKDKSKE
+139 KFKIKEKSKE
-149 NGDILIVAKKGNYQ
+149 NGDVLIIAKKGNYQ
-163 RLGYILTHIGVVIIC
+163 RLGYILTHIGVVVIC

-186 LIFKAQELLGYKKIE
+186 LIFKAQEIFGYKRIE
-201 TLNMPASKVPE
+201 TLDIPASKVPE
-212 VSRLSIGN
+212 VSRLGISN
-220 PSFRANMTLAEGSSD
+220 SSFRANMTLAEGSSD

-256 LKDFRIDHYS
+256 LKDFRINHYS

-314 TKLNITLRSLLNSNT
+314 TKLDIKLRSLFSPSIS
-329 TQKID
+329 QKID

-343 DKDQITYEFN
+343 DKDQLTYEFN

-383 NNSGQAREYLSYQ
+383 NSSGQAREYLSYQ

-401 EGRSFFISGM
+401 DGRSFFISGM
-411 RESPQEDFKYLKI
+411 RETPQEEFKYLKI
-424 PADAKGSIHDFM
+424 PADAKGSIEEFM
-436 VFKDAIQNKK
+436 LFKDALKNKT
-446 LIESVAKKIANQ
+446 LIEGVAKKMASQ
-458 SANSDKN
+458 SANADKN
-465 QDIKESFEKSVNKL
+465 NDVKESFEKSVNKL
-479 MILFAEGGFS
+479 MTLFAQGGFS
-489 NIAENIDKN
+489 NIAKNIDKN
-498 IPASDKEKAVQTY
+498 IPDSEKQKAVQTY
-511 LKIIDIASSELY
+511 LKIIDIASSEIY
-523 KDQFNLADKD
+523 KDRFNLADKE
-533 LNQLRITFI
+533 LNQSRILFI

-630 ENDFKK
+630 ENDYRK
-636 LIREIKKIIQ
+636 LIQEIKKIIH

>member
-1 LKSAIINSK
+1 
-10 KINQLLSSMSFAV
+10 MSFAV

-54 FWFVFFEK
+54 FWFGFFEK

-87 CIFKNTP
+87 CIIKNTP
-94 SILKD
+94 AILKD
-99 FLIFKDSLE
+99 FLVFKDSLE
-108 EKSLLSFTHHLV
+108 ERSLLSFTHHFV
-120 IKNKKDVNASK
+120 IKNRKSVNTSK

-139 KFKFKDKSKE
+139 KFKIKEKSKE
-149 NGDILIVAKKGNYQ
+149 NGDVLIIAKKGNYQ
-163 RLGYILTHIGVVIIC
+163 RLGYILTHIGVVVIC

-186 LIFKAQELLGYKKIE
+186 LIFKTQEIFGYKRIE
-201 TLNMPASKVPE
+201 TLDIPASKVPE
-212 VSRLSIGN
+212 VSRLGISN
-220 PSFRANMTLAEGSSD
+220 SSFRANMTLAEGSSD

-256 LKDFRIDHYS
+256 LKDFRINHYS

-314 TKLNITLRSLLNSNT
+314 TKLDIKLRSLFNPSIS
-329 TQKID
+329 QKID

-343 DKDQITYEFN
+343 DKDQLTYEFN

-383 NNSGQAREYLSYQ
+383 NSSGQAREYLSYQ

-401 EGRSFFISGM
+401 DGRSFFISGM
-411 RESPQEDFKYLKI
+411 RETPQEEFKYLKI
-424 PADAKGSIHDFM
+424 PADAKGSIEEFM
-436 VFKDAIQNKK
+436 LFKDALKNKT
-446 LIESVAKKIANQ
+446 LIEGVAKKMANQ
-458 SANSDKN
+458 SANADKN
-465 QDIKESFEKSVNKL
+465 NDVKESFEKSVNKL
-479 MILFAEGGFS
+479 MTLFAQGGFS
-489 NIAENIDKN
+489 NIAKNIDKN
-498 IPASDKEKAVQTY
+498 IPDSEKQKAVQTY
-511 LKIIDIASSELY
+511 LKIIDIASSEIY
-523 KDQFNLADKD
+523 KDRFNLADKE
-533 LNQLRITFI
+533 LNQSRILFI

-617 ILALSSNRKNIDF
+617 IVALSSNRKNIDF
-630 ENDFKK
+630 ENDYRK
-636 LIREIKKIIQ
+636 LIQEIKKIIH